1 MRTLRNV
8 LFLGLLA
15 LPFACNEARLDSE
28 IEQGEGD
35 DLSDG
40 VRRYDLKGVD
50 LSRFRD
56 RDASCA
62 EVRAE
67 ATLQKK
73 PVDIIFVI
81 DNSGSMTD
89 EILSVQQNI
98 NKNFADIMGKSGLD
112 YRVIMVTSHGDA
124 RLQQSVCISAP
135 LSKHASC
142 SPLPPQPGNN
152 PPRFY
157 HYSVEVES
165 TDSFRRLL
173 GSLTGTERDKFN
185 LAPGG
190 WQTWLRTD
198 AYKAFIVITDDTSD
212 MSEVDFDTQLLA
224 KAPMQFGT
232 KAARNYVWHTISGLK
247 QNNPATKPWDPT
259 DPIQSAICT
268 KGGGAVAP
276 GVHYQRL
283 SMMTGGLRFPICE
296 YANFDAVFNHVAMGV
311 VAGAKVACDFALPA
325 PPPGQQIDLG
335 TVLVDYTAGG
345 IGARTTFKQVAGA
358 ATCGPNA
365 FYIDKGR
372 VYLCPD
378 ACNVVQ
384 SDTKAKVEVLFDCLS
399 ILG

>member
-8 LFLGLLA
+8 FVLGLLA
-15 LPFACNEARLDSE
+15 LPLSCNEARLDTE
-28 IEQGEGD
+28 IESGEGE

-40 VRRYDLKGVD
+40 TRRYDLAGLD
-50 LSRFRD
+50 LSRVRD

-81 DNSGSMTD
+81 DNSGSMTE

-98 NKNFADIMGKSGLD
+98 NKNFADIIGKSGLD

-124 RLQQSVCISAP
+124 RVQQSVCITAP

-157 HYSVEVES
+157 HYSIEVES

-173 GSLTGTERDKFN
+173 GSLTGAERDKFN

-198 AYKAFIVITDDTSD
+198 AYKAFIEITDDTSD

-232 KAARNYVWHTISGLK
+232 KAARNYVWHTIAGLK
-247 QNNPATKPWDPT
+247 ENTPSTKPWIST

-345 IGARTTFKQVAGA
+345 MGARTTFKQVAGA
-358 ATCGPNA
+358 ATCGPNS

-384 SDTKAKVEVLFDCLS
+384 ADSKAKVEVLFDCLS